1 MFQIQAATSHYLISS
16 DSVTLWLRN
25 MQQKESLTVRF
36 PVELLM
42 SEERAKEI
50 EAMSDEDIDYSDIP
64 PLDEDFFKNAKRV
77 LRKARTEQISIRIET
92 EVLEWFRTHAKG
104 KGYQTLINDVLRTYV
119 KYNS

>member
-1 MFQIQAATSHYLISS
+1 
-16 DSVTLWLRN
+16 

-77 LRKARTEQISIRIET
+77 LRKPKTEQINIRIDT
-92 EVLEWFRTHAKG
+92 
-104 KGYQTLINDVLRTYV
+104 
-119 KYNS
+119 